1 MKILVAFDGSNVA
14 KAAME
19 VALKHARA
27 FDGEL
32 ILVWSMAKGD
42 EDQKEDILA
51 AEKTLDYWKEQL
63 DQKGIGCQTHLLIRC
78 VEPGEDLVR
87 FATDHDV
94 EEIIMGIRRRSKVGK
109 LLFGSTAQYVILN
122 APCPVVSVH

>member
-63 DQKGIGCQTHLLIRC
+63 DQKGIGCQTHLLIRG

>member
-1 MKILVAFDGSNVA
+1 MKILVAFDGSNIA

-27 FDGEL
+27 FGGEL
-32 ILVWSMAKGD
+32 LLVWSMAKGD
-42 EDQKEDILA
+42 EDQKEDIQA
-51 AEKTLDYWKEQL
+51 AEKTLDYWKDQL
-63 DQKGIGCQTHLLIRC
+63 DQKGIGCQTHLLIRG

-87 FATDHDV
+87 FATDHEV
-94 EEIIMGIRRRSKVGK
+94 EEIIMGVRRRSKVGK

>member
-14 KAAME
+14 KAAKE

-27 FDGEL
+27 FEGEL
-32 ILVWSMAKGD
+32 LLVWSMVKGD
-42 EDQKEDILA
+42 EDQKEDIQA
-51 AEKTLDYWKEQL
+51 AEKTLDYWKDQL
-63 DQKGIGCQTHLLIRC
+63 DQKGIGCQTHLLIRG

-94 EEIIMGIRRRSKVGK
+94 EEIILGIRRRSKVGK

-122 APCPVVSVH
+122 APCPVVRVH

>member
-27 FDGEL
+27 FDAEL
-32 ILVWSMAKGD
+32 LLVWSMVKGD
-42 EDQKEDILA
+42 EDQREDIQA
-51 AEKTLDYWKEQL
+51 AEKTLAYWK
-63 DQKGIGCQTHLLIRC
+63 DRFAQKGIGCQTHLLIRG

-87 FATDHDV
+87 FAADHDV
-94 EEIIMGIRRRSKVGK
+94 EEIIMGVRRRSKVGK
-109 LLFGSTAQYVILN
+109 LLFGSTAQYIILN
-122 APCPVVSVH
+122 APCPVVSVL

>member
-1 MKILVAFDGSNVA
+1 MKILVAFDGSNIA

-32 ILVWSMAKGD
+32 LLVWSMAKGD

-63 DQKGIGCQTHLLIRC
+63 DQKGIGCQTHLLIRG

-94 EEIIMGIRRRSKVGK
+94 EEIIMGVRRRSKVGK

>member
-1 MKILVAFDGSNVA
+1 MKILVAFDGSNIA

-27 FDGEL
+27 FGGEL
-32 ILVWSMAKGD
+32 LLVWSMAKGD
-42 EDQKEDILA
+42 EDQKEDIQA
-51 AEKTLDYWKEQL
+51 AEKTLDYWKDQL
-63 DQKGIGCQTHLLIRC
+63 DQKGIGCQTHLLIRG

-87 FATDHDV
+87 FATDHEV
-94 EEIIMGIRRRSKVGK
+94 EEIILGVRRRSKVGK

>member
-1 MKILVAFDGSNVA
+1 MKILVAFDGSNIA

-27 FDGEL
+27 FGGEL
-32 ILVWSMAKGD
+32 LLVWSMAKGD
-42 EDQKEDILA
+42 EDQKEDIQA
-51 AEKTLDYWKEQL
+51 AEKTLDYWKDQL
-63 DQKGIGCQTHLLIRC
+63 DQKGIGCQTHLLIRG

-87 FATDHDV
+87 FATDHKV
-94 EEIIMGIRRRSKVGK
+94 EEIILGVRRRSKVGK